1 VIYEKPDRDF
11 SLVYSPSA
19 MLAVSLDVAFSA
31 STALAHLATL
41 PDTWIHSGSC
51 FQVDWCNI
59 DVPVPATGNP
69 LENKFSDLSPS

>member
-1 VIYEKPDRDF
+1 
-11 SLVYSPSA
+11 

-69 LENKFSDLSPS
+69 LENKFTCPPLAADSGAEDPSQ